1 MDATGMLS
9 DVPRLVVTI
18 GGILL
23 IAGVL
28 IFFFGPRR

>member
-18 GGILL
+18 GGVLL
-23 IAGVL
+23 IAGVV
-28 IFFFGPRR
+28 IFFFGPRH

>member
-18 GGILL
+18 GGVLL
-23 IAGVL
+23 IASVL
-28 IFFFGPRR
+28 IFFFGPRH